1 VGGGAVEKMSAESA
15 NHIEL
20 RLRDL
25 AQLFN
30 SMDPSP
36 FHDRDLDQAAETFI
50 VDWARELPAG
60 RDFEVLIHLAT
71 LPAPDRASGV
81 EQAVRNY
88 FNNRLATTRL
98 RLRQLFRLGRWS
110 LFIGMLFLAFC
121 LVLSGLL
128 GRLFEGR
135 YLETPRLVLDIAGW
149 VMLWRPLEIFLYD
162 WWPLWKDISLYKRL
176 ARVSVRVLPPEV

>member
-1 VGGGAVEKMSAESA
+1 MSAKSA

-36 FHDRDLDQAAETFI
+36 FHDRDLDQAAEAFI
-50 VDWARELPAG
+50 VDWARELPSG
-60 RDFEVLIHLAT
+60 RDFELVIHLAT
-71 LPAPDRASGV
+71 PPQPDRANGV

-88 FNNRLATTRL
+88 FNNRLTTTRL

-110 LFIGMLFLAFC
+110 LFIGMLFLALC
-121 LVLSGLL
+121 LGLSELL
-128 GRLFEGR
+128 GRLYEGR
-135 YLETPRLVLDIAGW
+135 YLETPRQVLDIAGW

-176 ARVSVRVLPPEV
+176 ARVSVRILPPAG

>member
-1 VGGGAVEKMSAESA
+1 MSALSA

-20 RLRDL
+20 RLHDL

-36 FHDRDLDQAAETFI
+36 FYDRDLDQAAEAFI

-60 RDFEVLIHLAT
+60 RDFEIVIHVAT
-71 LPAPDRASGV
+71 PPLPDRASGV

-88 FNNRLATTRL
+88 FNNRLVTTRL
-98 RLRQLFRLGRWS
+98 HLRQLFRLGRWS
-110 LFIGMLFLAFC
+110 LFIGMLFLVFC
-121 LVLSGLL
+121 LGLSGLL
-128 GRLFEGR
+128 GRMYDGR
-135 YLETPRLVLDIAGW
+135 FLETPRLVLDIAGW

-162 WWPLWKDISLYKRL
+162 WWPLAKDISLYKRL
-176 ARVSVRVLPPEV
+176 ARVSVRVLPSAG

>member
-1 VGGGAVEKMSAESA
+1 
-15 NHIEL
+15 
-20 RLRDL
+20 
-25 AQLFN
+25 
-30 SMDPSP
+30 
-36 FHDRDLDQAAETFI
+36 
-50 VDWARELPAG
+50 
-60 RDFEVLIHLAT
+60 
-71 LPAPDRASGV
+71 V